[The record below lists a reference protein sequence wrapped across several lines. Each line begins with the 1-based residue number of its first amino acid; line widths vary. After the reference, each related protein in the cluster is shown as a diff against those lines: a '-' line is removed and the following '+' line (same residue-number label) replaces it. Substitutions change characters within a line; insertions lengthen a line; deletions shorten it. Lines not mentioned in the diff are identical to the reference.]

1 MNNKFYKQLYLFPR
15 KIKLILFWIVV
26 NLTCGVSLGLFYVA
40 DTTHLSTIG
49 TKEHFAGSE
58 INNEFDIPDKYPKP
72 ISELLTTTH
81 NHIISLTFI
90 FIIMGSIF
98 YCSSI
103 FSEIIKTII
112 IIEPFLSILTTF
124 GGIWLVSF
132 GYPLFVY
139 FVMLSGILMYICFFI
154 MAGSILYELVLK
166 K

>member
-1 MNNKFYKQLYLFPR
+1 MNNIFSKQLYQFPR
-15 KIKLILFWIVV
+15 KIKLILFGIIV

-40 DTTHLSTIG
+40 DTTHFSTSG

-58 INNEFDIPDKYPKP
+58 VNNEFDIPDKYPKP

-81 NHIISLTFI
+81 NHILSLTFV
-90 FIIMGSIF
+90 FIIMGCIF
-98 YCSSI
+98 YFSSI
-103 FSEIIKTII
+103 FSETIKSII
-112 IIEPFLSILTTF
+112 ILEPFLSILTTF

-139 FVMLSGILMYICFFI
+139 LILLSGILMYICFFI
-154 MAGSILYELVLK
+154 MAGSILYELALK